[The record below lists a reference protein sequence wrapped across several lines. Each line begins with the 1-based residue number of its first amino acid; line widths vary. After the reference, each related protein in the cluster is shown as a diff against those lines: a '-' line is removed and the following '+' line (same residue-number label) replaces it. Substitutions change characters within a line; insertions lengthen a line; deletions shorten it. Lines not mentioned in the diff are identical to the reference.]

1 MVVGTTWS
9 DPSVAGSG
17 AGLDLATG
25 DVLTEVVYDRLISDL
40 NRLGGTDGNAKTGKY
55 QIGTATSYSNA
66 KNTGGLTI
74 QQGTAVDEILSL
86 KNTNIAGHGITSITE
101 TDTFAD
107 FTVYSSTQGGL
118 LIRGLGSDK
127 FGVYL
132 EGNVTTGDTTKS
144 SAAVGALRI
153 RGSKKSGTTVAA
165 LGANENIV
173 VIDDGNV
180 TRFILDA
187 DGDSHQ
193 DIGTT
198 WTNFHAY
205 DDIALLNLLTAH
217 VTRDDDPLKRGFA
230 QWLEQRRE
238 PLEQARL
245 VTFNDDG
252 HHFVNMSRLA
262 MLLVGAAIQTGQR
275 LRLVEDHLAQLA
287 G

>member
-25 DVLTEVVYDRLISDL
+25 DVLTEVIYDRLLSDL

-55 QIGTATSYSNA
+55 QIGTATSYSNT
-66 KNTGGLTI
+66 KNTAGLTI

-193 DIGTT
+193 DIGTA
-198 WTNFHAY
+198 WTNFADH
-205 DDIALLNLLTAH
+205 DDVGLLNIISAH
-217 VTRDDDPLKRGFA
+217 VTRDSDPLKARFRDF
-230 QWLEQRRE
+230 LTERRE
-238 PLEQARL
+238 QLEELKL
-245 VTFNDDG
+245 VTFNADG

-275 LRLVEDHLAQLA
+275 LSLVEEHLAQRT